1 MKRLSDLLNIL
12 GFLAFMLI
20 GVLTATGNT
29 QEYTHFNGVAN
40 EIAFCLASFVIAGM
54 FMLCAILPDSKPNKV
69 E

>member
-1 MKRLSDLLNIL
+1 
-12 GFLAFMLI
+12 MLI

-54 FMLCAILPDSKPNKV
+54 FMLCAILPDPKPNKV